1 MRHFPT
7 VGALRERNFRL
18 LFIGQSVSA
27 LGNALVPVALAFAV
41 LDLTHSPADLGY
53 VLGAEAAAQVVFLL
67 AGGVIADR
75 FSRRAL
81 MLGADSVRGAAE
93 VALGALLIT
102 GHPSVWLIGVLG
114 AVQGMAGALFTP
126 ASTGL
131 TPAVVSD
138 ANLQQAKIGRAH
150 V

>member
-1 MRHFPT
+1 M
-7 VGALRERNFRL
+7 GALRERNFRL

-27 LGNALVPVALAFAV
+27 LGNALVPVALAFAI

-75 FSRRAL
+75 LSRRAV

-93 VALGALLIT
+93 AALGALLIT
-102 GHPSVWLIGVLG
+102 GHPSVWLLAALA
-114 AVQGMAGALFTP
+114 AVQGMAGALFMP

-131 TPAVVSD
+131 TPSVVSQ
-138 ANLQQAKIGRAH
+138 ANLQQAPPCSTS
-150 V
+150 